1 MSFSF
6 FGRKQKS
13 GNNTNVQGNTDVGS
27 AEINACD
34 MDVLILENIR
44 IGLNSVS
51 KDEAIEMAG
60 QLLEQ
65 SGYVLPEYIEAMK
78 EREKVLST
86 YLGGG
91 IAIPHGVGAAKDKIL
106 RTGIC
111 ILQFP
116 EGVVFGEDKVAHLI
130 VGIAGKG
137 KEHLAIL
144 SNLAEFIQEGE
155 AIKNMFTEKDKEKI
169 YKAFTEKL

>member
-1 MSFSF
+1 MGFSL
-6 FGRKQKS
+6 FGRKQKPD
-13 GNNTNVQGNTDVGS
+13 NNTNVQENTGAVSEAVNDS
-27 AEINACD
+27 YS
-34 MDVLILENIR
+34 DVLLLDNIR
-44 IGLNSVS
+44 VDLKSVS

-60 QLLEQ
+60 QVLAE
-65 SGYVLPEYIEAMK
+65 SGFVLPEYIEAMK

-116 EGVVFGEDKVAHLI
+116 EGVVFGEDKIAHLV

-137 KEHLAIL
+137 KEHLTIL

-155 AIKNMFTEKDKEKI
+155 AIKNMFTEKDKGKI
-169 YKAFTEKL
+169 YTAFTEKL